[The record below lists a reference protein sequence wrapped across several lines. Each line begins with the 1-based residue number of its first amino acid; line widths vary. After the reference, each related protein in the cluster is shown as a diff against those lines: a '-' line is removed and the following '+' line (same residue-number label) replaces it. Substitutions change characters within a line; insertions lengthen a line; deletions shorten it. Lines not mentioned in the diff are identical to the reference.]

1 MDKYITVTRSKTGCM
16 KTQKQKQ
23 RFNPYDGV
31 SKYDQS
37 KAQIRD
43 QRKETEE

>member
-1 MDKYITVTRSKTGCM
+1 MDKFVTVTKSKTGCV

-23 RFNPYDGV
+23 RYGPYDGV
-31 SKYDQS
+31 SKHDER
-37 KAQIRD
+37 KAQVRD